1 MVAEEPETFVQEK
14 DLIFP
19 SSSEELLP
27 FRFTE
32 FVGSVMLRSEPA
44 LATGALF
51 AAAFTVTLTSSLC
64 ELPLSS
70 VTVRRIVYDPATSP
84 ETVVLEAEE
93 D

>member
-1 MVAEEPETFVQEK
+1 MLAVDPETFVHAYF
-14 DLIFP
+14 LILP

-27 FRFTE
+27 FSVTE
-32 FVGSVMLRSEPA
+32 LAGKVMVRSEPA

-51 AAAFTVTLTSSLC
+51 AAALTVTFTSSLC

-70 VTVRRIVYDPATSP
+70 VTVRRKVYDPATSP